1 MRGSMDLR
9 TTKQIDMNKIDKA
22 KQMAYEKA
30 KSMTGADR
38 LQKIAEMQVM
48 KNAKEVADSMLGT
61 KIDQDGFGHVAR
73 SIEINTIGSMIEG
86 VKQAEAEAQE
96 LRKVNEMRQQRI
108 INASYLFQEHN
119 RAIEQNRQ
127 PVQRLTEV
135 EHRIKFQNRVMAYI
149 ALVLVAF
156 AIWFTATHWNLGR
169 FLFTIVVVAPIAAA
183 TMPRKARAPR
193 MSDFI

>member
-1 MRGSMDLR
+1 M
-9 TTKQIDMNKIDKA
+9 KIDKA

-30 KSMTGADR
+30 KAMTSSER
-38 LQKIAEMQVM
+38 LQKIAEMQVI

-61 KIDQDGFGHVAR
+61 NIDQDGFDQVAR
-73 SIEINTIGSMIEG
+73 RVEINTIVAMIEG
-86 VKQAEAEAQE
+86 VKQAESESQEA
-96 LRKVNEMRQQRI
+96 RKANYERQQRI
-108 INASYLFQEHN
+108 VEASYLFQEHN
-119 RAIEQNRQ
+119 RTIEQNR
-127 PVQRLTEV
+127 PVQRLTEL